1 MCSVGASWGHE
12 DLPERPR
19 LHHLWLSFPLAPFF
33 PSYSHGAFLFTQAL
47 LCPLDNI
54 HASCAVLC
62 SIMSKHVL
70 RLLVVSKS
78 HVRVFCDSYGWQPTR
93 LLCPWGF
100 SRQEYW
106 SGLPCPS
113 PGDLP
118 DPGIEPRSPALQ
130 ALYHLNSTQV
140 SGILASF
147 LSEPPGKPQNT
158 GVVTYPFSGGSSQP
172 RN

>member
-1 MCSVGASWGHE
+1 MKAF
-12 DLPERPR
+12 LRPR
-19 LHHLWLSFPLAPFF
+19 LHHLWLSFPLASFF
-33 PSYSHGAFLFTQAL
+33 PSYSHGAFLFNQAL
-47 LCPLDNI
+47 LCPLDHI
-54 HASCAVLC
+54 YASCAVLC
-62 SIMSKHVL
+62 LVTQPCLSTCL

-78 HVRVFCDSYGWQPTR
+78 HVRLFWDPHGWQPTS

-113 PGDLP
+113 PGDVP
-118 DPGIEPRSPALQ
+118 DPGIEPRSLTLQ

-140 SGILASF
+140 FGISASV
-147 LSEPPGKPQNT
+147 LSEPPGKPKNT
-158 GVVTYPFSGGSSQP
+158 TYPLSRGSSQP

>member
-1 MCSVGASWGHE
+1 MKAF
-12 DLPERPR
+12 LRPR
-19 LHHLWLSFPLAPFF
+19 LHHLWLSFPLASFF
-33 PSYSHGAFLFTQAL
+33 PSYSHGAFLFNQAL
-47 LCPLDNI
+47 LCPLDPI
-54 HASCAVLC
+54 YASCAVLC
-62 SIMSKHVL
+62 LVTQPCLSTCL

-78 HVRVFCDSYGWQPTR
+78 HVRLFRDPHGWQPTS

-113 PGDLP
+113 PGDVP
-118 DPGIEPRSPALQ
+118 DPGIEPRSLTLQ

-140 SGILASF
+140 FGISASV
-147 LSEPPGKPQNT
+147 LSEPPGKPKNT
-158 GVVTYPFSGGSSQP
+158 TYPLSRGSSQP